1 MAAIALGRRLL
12 LSPTRNL
19 VGAGAW
25 SSFQH
30 ETWNRRR
37 YSSATGETQRLN
49 SEEDIMRLINQY
61 VAYRQTP
68 VSLQQFTDF
77 GRNIN
82 VTTALNSCKFLRSE
96 LPVRLAHMVK
106 EIDDIPP
113 PLLKMKTVQMVRG
126 WYLQSFKDL
135 VEFPGL
141 ESADKNREEYVHTF
155 TKMVA
160 KVLTR
165 HASVVTSIAQGIL
178 ELKRLNGP
186 YFLERPIQYFLDRLY
201 MSRIGIRMLI
211 GQHVEL
217 FGNKNS
223 PATMIGVID
232 PQCQVTAVIRDAAE
246 NSRFLCDQY
255 YCRSP
260 NVEIITPHNKDQDFR
275 FPYIPSHLYHMLFEL
290 LKNSMR
296 AVVEYMPE
304 DAPLSPIKVV
314 LVKGDEDLTIKIS
327 DEGGGIPRS
336 DMPHVFT
343 YLYTTAQL
351 PDTLTEDA
359 ARTDMNHAPLAGFGY
374 GLPLSRLYARY
385 MGGDLQLISMDGYG
399 TDAYIY
405 LKKSAD
411 AANEV
416 LPTYSSNAIKHY
428 NATSQLND
436 WLLRSQQNRV
446 MKPISEQGVTGKE
459 SN

>member
-1 MAAIALGRRLL
+1 M
-12 LSPTRNL
+12 
-19 VGAGAW
+19 VGTLYNTM
-25 SSFQH
+25 QC
-30 ETWNRRR
+30 RRR
-37 YSSATGETQRLN
+37 YSLETCKGSLQLN
-49 SEEDIMRLINQY
+49 KDRELAKLIDKY
-61 VAYRQTP
+61 VGYRQTP

-77 GRNIN
+77 GRN
-82 VTTALNSCKFLRSE
+82 VTTATALHSCKFLRGE

-106 EIDDIPP
+106 EIDDIPE

-126 WYLQSFKDL
+126 WYLQSFKEL
-135 VEFPGL
+135 VDFPGL
-141 ESADKNREEYVHTF
+141 KTVDSNQEEYVQKF
-155 TKMVA
+155 TAVVA
-160 KVLTR
+160 NILTR

-178 ELKRLNGP
+178 ELKRQNGP
-186 YFLERPIQYFLDRLY
+186 YFLVRPIQYFLDRLY

-217 FGNKNS
+217 FGQKNPS
-223 PATMIGVID
+223 DKMIGVID
-232 PQCQVTAVIRDAAE
+232 PKCQVTEIIEDAVESA
-246 NSRFLCDQY
+246 RFLCDQY

-260 NVEIITPHNKDQDFR
+260 NVEVITPTNKPHDMN

-296 AVVEYMPE
+296 AIVEYTPE
-304 DAPLSPIKVV
+304 DEALSAVKVV
-314 LVKGDEDLTIKIS
+314 LVIGDEDLTIKIS
-327 DEGGGIPRS
+327 DEGGGISRS

-343 YLYTTAQL
+343 YLYTTAHL
-351 PDTLTEDA
+351 PESLTEDDL
-359 ARTDMNHAPLAGFGY
+359 RKDMNHAPLAGFGY

-416 LPTYSSNAIKHY
+416 LPTYNSTAIQHY
-428 NATSQLND
+428 NSTSD
-436 WLLRSQQNRV
+436 
-446 MKPISEQGVTGKE
+446 
-459 SN
+459 